1 MKQDRNGVRT
11 AQDLERKYDFS
22 SIDTLKR
29 NYELQKTS
37 LNKVENELN
46 NFVEATT
53 QNIEDLQNQVDGNI
67 ATWFSSGIPTLNNY
81 PANEWTDNDTKNNHL
96 GDLYYDKNTGYGYRF
111 TLEENTYK
119 WIEIKDTDV
128 TQALAL
134 ANAAQDTA
142 DSKRR
147 VFVVQPTPP
156 YDVGDL
162 WLNNEEL
169 YRCQI
174 TKGESETYASRDWI
188 KATKYTDD
196 TVANQVGNNL
206 TILSGTVTEIR
217 DDVDELSTTMTNT
230 TTLVN
235 EQGETIGTLQEQQ
248 SSTSQ
253 TVTEISATVA
263 SHGHAIDNLED
274 TVEEHE
280 NQLTP
285 TDTASGSSIYLDDS
299 AETELID
306 FELEGKTTQETS
318 TQSTNL
324 FDESYYNDDSIYTQ
338 ATYKYV
344 KARILGNRTLYF
356 KASLKEGKTIQ
367 PGAYICI
374 SESAGS
380 PYVSGTKSAYAIR
393 SGSITNNVV
402 NVVDFTGVNELYIN
416 VYPND
421 LNVSNIFDNYNLW
434 VSTNNIDYVP
444 FTPNM
449 PSPDYPSELVNVGY
463 QNLLNFASI
472 IPATASTT
480 VTLLDTGINL
490 KNTRN
495 GYGAKINIA
504 NLKANTDYYIS
515 YKWENVSNG
524 LNRVYVFAG
533 STQATTLAYL
543 NNGTGFKFNTG
554 NNTSINIWFYVQSNS
569 TGEVN
574 YKDIQLLEDTQ
585 AHSYIPYGKYGIEV
599 KINGNNLKD
608 NATWYSGYLNNNNQ
622 VVSNS
627 GWKYSDYI
635 DISNGKY
642 NYTSAGTGNAPK
654 TVLYNQNK
662 QPIAYLDIAVGTT
675 DLSSYNASYIRIS
688 VANDAFSGLI
698 LKRQENTHLYTL
710 DNPLRSIGDTKD
722 LLYIKNSMLY
732 VERKIGSV
740 VLDGSEDWIYPTQVG
755 SSSYYRFE
763 NQAFRNND
771 CLTHSNYLSNNFK
784 YNNTAWDIQQNIITN
799 TSGANTNRLWITIDT
814 TLMSGITVNDFKSWL
829 STHNVEVQYELAE
842 PYTEELGQV
851 DMPSTYKGITY
862 LNTTDELEPN
872 MSIIYVR
879 DLPLTNYVES
889 HYAELKIN
897 ENSIEARVESIE
909 NNGYGDRIS
918 AVETKQTST
927 DLKVNVISTN
937 SGIELDYD
945 SEGKPISGK
954 VREVTTTTGFTFNA
968 EGMTIADSSSSF
980 KAQHKKDGTYYYD
993 GDTIVGQYTKDGSK
1007 QKDLELFGVYT
1018 YGKNDKD
1025 DTPMFIA
1032 QLYTDANGEEC
1043 FGHFYNRGD

>member
-67 ATWFSSGIPTLNNY
+67 TTWFSSGIPTLNNY

-280 NQLTP
+280 SQLTP
-285 TDTASGSSIYLDDS
+285 TDTSSGSSIYLEDS

-306 FELEGKTTQETS
+306 FELEGKTTQETRSGINKLKMS
-318 TQSTNL
+318 T
-324 FDESYYNDDSIYTQ
+324 
-338 ATYKYV
+338 
-344 KARILGNRTLYF
+344 
-356 KASLKEGKTIQ
+356 KASTTTNGLTYRVSDEVFYINGTSTAGSNLETIDF
-367 PGAYICI
+367 
-374 SESAGS
+374 EDFTLSAGT
-380 PYVSGTKSAYAIR
+380 YYFYLLRKGTSRVDISMR
-393 SGSITNNVV
+393 GVNGTVV
-402 NVVDFTGVNELYIN
+402 NATNFGNVFQNTLTNRQFTLTEETT
-416 VYPND
+416 
-421 LNVSNIFDNYNLW
+421 F
-434 VSTNNIDYVP
+434 TRFTFYVP
-444 FTPNM
+444 NGVTFNNDEFRIMVCNASHTATEYEQYGVM
-449 PSPDYPSELVNVGY
+449 PSPDYPSELVSVGY
-463 QNLLNFASI
+463 ENLLPSDLETTTFYGVTIAKNSNGTYTLNGT
-472 IPATASTT
+472 ATADISLAINNNFIPLSGTWRMQGCPSGGSSSTYMLSAY
-480 VTLLDTGINL
+480 VGYWGGGSPNIDTG
-490 KNTRN
+490 
-495 GYGAKINIA
+495 
-504 NLKANTDYYIS
+504 
-515 YKWENVSNG
+515 
-524 LNRVYVFAG
+524 
-533 STQATTLAYL
+533 
-543 NNGTGFKFNTG
+543 NGTNITYTG
-554 NNTSINIWFYVQSNS
+554 NVKVRFYIKSGTTCN
-569 TGEVN
+569 N
-574 YKDIQLLEDTQ
+574 LLFKPMLTKDTQ

-599 KINGNNLKD
+599 K
-608 NATWYSGYLNNNNQ
+608 
-622 VVSNS
+622 
-627 GWKYSDYI
+627 
-635 DISNGKY
+635 
-642 NYTSAGTGNAPK
+642 
-654 TVLYNQNK
+654 
-662 QPIAYLDIAVGTT
+662 TT
-675 DLSSYNASYIRIS
+675 DEDNNSNIY
-688 VANDAFSGLI
+688 
-698 LKRQENTHLYTL
+698 LYTL
-710 DNPLRSIGDTKD
+710 DNPLRAIGNYKD
-722 LLYIKNSMLY
+722 LLYIKNGMLY
-732 VERKIGSV
+732 VDRKIGKV
-740 VLDGSEDWIYPTQVG
+740 VLDGTQEVYLNGTTTNNNNFHIFINNGKSILNSSTETWVSSNYFLGSPT
-755 SSSYYRFE
+755 
-763 NQAFRNND
+763 NQAVSQDIANLVALIANSRIFFTCKKTDFANAD
-771 CLTHSNYLSNNFK
+771 AFK
-784 YNNTAWDIQQNIITN
+784 A
-799 TSGANTNRLWITIDT
+799 
-814 TLMSGITVNDFKSWL
+814 WL
-829 STHNVEVQYELAE
+829 STHNTEVQYVLEE
-842 PYTEELGQV
+842 PYIEELGSV

-872 MSIIYVR
+872 MDITYVR
-879 DLPLTNYVES
+879 DTIIANYVES
-889 HYAELKIN
+889 HVSELKIN
-897 ENSIEARVESIE
+897 EQSIESRVQTIEESD
-909 NNGYGDRIS
+909 YGTRIN
-918 AVETKQTST
+918 AVEERTT
-927 DLKVNVISTN
+927 DTEKNIEVISTN
-937 SGIELDYD
+937 IDTTTGE
-945 SEGKPISGK
+945 
-954 VREVTTTTGFTFNA
+954 VREVTTTTGFKFNA
-968 EGMTIADSSSSF
+968 EGMTIEDSNSNF
-980 KAQHKKDGTYYYD
+980 KALHRNDGTYYKE
-993 GDTIVGQYTKDGSK
+993 GNNIVGQYTKDGSK
-1007 QKDLELFGVYT
+1007 QKDLDLFGIYT
-1018 YGKNDKD
+1018 YGKNDIN
-1025 DTPMFIA
+1025 DTPMFLA
-1032 QLYTDANGEEC
+1032 QLFTDSNGEEC

>member
-67 ATWFSSGIPTLNNY
+67 TTWFSSGIPTLNNY

-285 TDTASGSSIYLDDS
+285 TDTASGSSIYLEDS

-306 FELEGKTTQETS
+306 FELEGKTTQES
-318 TQSTNL
+318 EPSPSNHSDLISVGYANL
-324 FDESYYNDDSIYTQ
+324 FDSANFEANLVSGKIRNDSGTIVNDSTS
-338 ATYKYV
+338 TYSTYMMPV
-344 KARILGNRTLYF
+344 KANKTYTFKGYF
-356 KASLKEGKTIQ
+356 QRVYLLNS
-367 PGAYICI
+367 
-374 SESAGS
+374 
-380 PYVSGTKSAYAIR
+380 SGTFVSRVVYNSSNTLPMDTTYTPTIDGYFQFQIRNSAY
-393 SGSITNNVV
+393 
-402 NVVDFTGVNELYIN
+402 NEN
-416 VYPND
+416 KGQ
-421 LNVSNIFDNYNLW
+421 
-434 VSTNNIDYVP
+434 
-444 FTPNM
+444 
-449 PSPDYPSELVNVGY
+449 ELVYVG
-463 QNLLNFASI
+463 
-472 IPATASTT
+472 
-480 VTLLDTGINL
+480 
-490 KNTRN
+490 
-495 GYGAKINIA
+495 
-504 NLKANTDYYIS
+504 
-515 YKWENVSNG
+515 
-524 LNRVYVFAG
+524 
-533 STQATTLAYL
+533 
-543 NNGTGFKFNTG
+543 
-554 NNTSINIWFYVQSNS
+554 
-569 TGEVN
+569 
-574 YKDIQLLEDTQ
+574 TQ

-599 KINGNNLKD
+599 KTIDSENN
-608 NATWYSGYLNNNNQ
+608 
-622 VVSNS
+622 SNT
-627 GWKYSDYI
+627 Y
-635 DISNGKY
+635 
-642 NYTSAGTGNAPK
+642 
-654 TVLYNQNK
+654 
-662 QPIAYLDIAVGTT
+662 
-675 DLSSYNASYIRIS
+675 
-688 VANDAFSGLI
+688 
-698 LKRQENTHLYTL
+698 LYTL
-710 DNPLRSIGDTKD
+710 DNPLRSNKD
-722 LLYIKNSMLY
+722 GTIKDRAYIKNNMLF
-732 VERKIGSV
+732 VDRKMGSV
-740 VLDGSEDWIYPTQVG
+740 DLSTITWNKYGHNVSGYSRYSSTTIPNIKYVSANTQLGNGMAEKYVLDIGRG
-755 SSSYYRFE
+755 
-763 NQAFRNND
+763 
-771 CLTHSNYLSNNFK
+771 
-784 YNNTAWDIQQNIITN
+784 IT
-799 TSGANTNRLWITIDT
+799 SKIDKIAIDT
-814 TLMSGITVNDFKSWL
+814 SQVSVVASDSPSGEFI
-829 STHNVEVQYELAE
+829 YELAN
-842 PYTEELGQV
+842 PYTEELGTIQI
-851 DMPSTYKGITY
+851 PSTYKVITY

-872 MSIIYVR
+872 MNITYVR
-879 DLPLTNYVES
+879 NTIISNYVES
-889 HYAELKIN
+889 HVSELKIN
-897 ENSIEARVESIE
+897 EQGITSRVQTIEESD
-909 NNGYGDRIS
+909 YGSRIN
-918 AVETKQTST
+918 AVEERTT
-927 DLKVNVISTN
+927 DTEKNIEIISTN
-937 SGIELDYD
+937 IDKETGE
-945 SEGKPISGK
+945 
-954 VREVTTTTGFTFNA
+954 VREVTTKNGLTFNEKGLNLHTNQNEFNTQITNEA
-968 EGMTIADSSSSF
+968 TEYRNGDSLINKTSR
-980 KAQHKKDGTYYYD
+980 DGSLLTKLRLQEQTYYSHNGSDTSNPMNTENFDFVDERVEID
-993 GDTIVGQYTKDGSK
+993 GEYCYATFY
-1007 QKDLELFGVYT
+1007 
-1018 YGKNDKD
+1018 
-1025 DTPMFIA
+1025 
-1032 QLYTDANGEEC
+1032 NGEE
-1043 FGHFYNRGD
+1043 